1 MLTDKLLT
9 KIEKILG
16 KETMAELEA
25 LDSNM
30 LKDHIVAAEHSIMEA
45 QRELEAN
52 SKYQEL
58 KESLKALSEGFKEVK
73 KRQNAMIRYNLSL
86 LEDKGE
92 K

>member
-1 MLTDKLLT
+1 MLSDKLFA

-16 KETMAELEA
+16 KETMSELEA
-25 LDSNM
+25 LDVSM
-30 LKDHIVAAEHSIMEA
+30 LKDHIVASEHAIMEA

-52 SKYQEL
+52 PKYQEI
-58 KESLKALSEGFKEVK
+58 KESLKALSEGLRDVK